1 MAQFLHSTG
10 FALHLNL
17 VLTSYLSLLL
27 PFQRLSSVYRTPNC
41 RPLQRRE
48 GATLSG
54 RLCAGKV
61 NAAAG
66 SLADKSSKVKA
77 AVGV

>member
-1 MAQFLHSTG
+1 MPC
-10 FALHLNL
+10 
-17 VLTSYLSLLL
+17 LLL
-27 PFQRLSSVYRTPNC
+27 SMLATFVDKVPLIPSLFQNIGLITDL
-41 RPLQRRE
+41 LQSCRE